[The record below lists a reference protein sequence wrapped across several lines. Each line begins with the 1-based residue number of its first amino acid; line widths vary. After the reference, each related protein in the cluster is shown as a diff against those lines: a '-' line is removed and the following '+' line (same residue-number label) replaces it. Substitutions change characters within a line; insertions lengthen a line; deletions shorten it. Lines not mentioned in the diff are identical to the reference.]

1 VTLLFL
7 ISLFGLIF
15 LNVPISIALIG
26 TGAIMMWVSSGF
38 STQILAQGVIRG
50 VDNYPLLAVPF
61 FMVAGEIMNKGGIS
75 VRIVKFAD
83 TLVGHIKGG
92 LGYVTVIS
100 GMIFAGVSGSAIA
113 DTAALGSV
121 LIPVMREKG
130 YDPERSAG
138 LICGAGTIGP
148 IIPPSI
154 PMIIFGVTAQ
164 VSIVKLFLGGVIPG
178 ILVGIGLMIVWFFHS
193 KRQGY
198 AAAAR
203 APFKVMFA
211 ATMDAFWAFLL
222 PVIILG
228 GIVFGVMTPTEAAV
242 VAVVYAFI
250 VSMLVYGEMKLR
262 DIPDIITAAMKST
275 ASVMFVVGGAT
286 AAAYVI
292 TTAHIP
298 EMLSDIM
305 ISFAGNAIV
314 LLLLINF
321 LLLIV
326 GCVMDTAPAILILT
340 PVLMPVITKFG
351 IDPVHFGV
359 VMVMNL
365 CIGLMTPPVGAVL
378 YVGSGLSNLSI
389 YRLSR
394 GMLPFI
400 VVMIVVLFL
409 ITYIPDLVLITTRL
423 VR

>member
-1 VTLLFL
+1 MTLLFL
-7 ISLFGLIF
+7 VSLFGLIL
-15 LNVPISIALIG
+15 LNVPIAIALIG
-26 TGAIMMWVSSGF
+26 TAAIMMCVSTGF

-75 VRIVKFAD
+75 VRIVRFAD
-83 TLVGHIKGG
+83 ALVGHIRGG

-121 LIPVMREKG
+121 VIPVMREKG

-138 LICGAGTIGP
+138 LICGAGCIGP

-178 ILVGIGLMIVWFFHS
+178 ILVGIGLMVVWYFHS
-193 KRQGY
+193 KRFGY

-203 APFKVMFA
+203 APFSVMLS
-211 ATMDAFWAFLL
+211 ATRDAFWSFML
-222 PVIILG
+222 PIIILG
-228 GIVFGVMTPTEAAV
+228 GIIFGVMTPTEAAV
-242 VAVVYAFI
+242 VAVVYAFVI
-250 VSMLVYGEMKLR
+250 SLVVYKEMRLR
-262 DIPDIITAAMKST
+262 DIPGIITTAMKST

-286 AAAYVI
+286 AAAYLI
-292 TTAHIP
+292 TTAHIA
-298 EMLSDIM
+298 EMLSDTLTAYA
-305 ISFAGNAIV
+305 SNASV
-314 LLLLINF
+314 LLLLINI

-340 PVLMPVITKFG
+340 PVLMPVITRFG

-365 CIGLMTPPVGAVL
+365 CIGLLTPPVGAVL
-378 YVGSGLSNLSI
+378 YVGSGLTNLSI
-389 YRLSR
+389 YQLTR

-400 VVMIVVLFL
+400 AVMTVVLFL
-409 ITYIPDLVLITTRL
+409 ITYVPDLVLITTRL

>member
-1 VTLLFL
+1 V
-7 ISLFGLIF
+7 
-15 LNVPISIALIG
+15 
-26 TGAIMMWVSSGF
+26 
-38 STQILAQGVIRG
+38 
-50 VDNYPLLAVPF
+50 
-61 FMVAGEIMNKGGIS
+61 
-75 VRIVKFAD
+75 
-83 TLVGHIKGG
+83 
-92 LGYVTVIS
+92 
-100 GMIFAGVSGSAIA
+100 
-113 DTAALGSV
+113 
-121 LIPVMREKG
+121 IPVMRDKG
-130 YDPERSAG
+130 YDAERSAG

-178 ILVGIGLMIVWFFHS
+178 ILVGMGLMIVWYFHS
-193 KRQGY
+193 RRPGY
-198 AAAAR
+198 TAATR
-203 APFKVMFA
+203 MPFKVMFA
-211 ATMDAFWAFLL
+211 ATRDAFWAFML
-222 PVIILG
+222 PVIIMG
-228 GIVFGVMTPTEAAV
+228 GIIFGVMTPTEAAV

-250 VSMLVYGEMKLR
+250 VSLLVYKEMRLR
-262 DIPDIITAAMKST
+262 DIPEIITAAMKST
-275 ASVMFVVGGAT
+275 AAVMFVVGGAT

-298 EMLSDIM
+298 EMLSDTM
-305 ISFAGNAIV
+305 TSVAGNASV
-314 LLLLINF
+314 LLLLINC

-340 PVLMPVITKFG
+340 PVLMPVITRFG

-389 YRLSR
+389 YRVTR

-400 VVMIVVLFL
+400 VVMTIVLLL
-409 ITYIPDLVLITTRL
+409 ITYVPDLVLFTTKLAR
-423 VR
+423 

>member
-1 VTLLFL
+1 VTQLFL
-7 ISLFGLIF
+7 ISLFGLIL

-61 FMVAGEIMNKGGIS
+61 FMVAGEVMNKGGLS
-75 VRIVKFAD
+75 VRIVRFAD
-83 TLVGHIKGG
+83 ALVGHIRGG

-121 LIPVMREKG
+121 VIPVMRDKG

-178 ILVGIGLMIVWFFHS
+178 ILVGIGLMIVWYFHS
-193 KRQGY
+193 RRIGY
-198 AAAAR
+198 TAAPR
-203 APFKVMFA
+203 APFKVMLS
-211 ATMDAFWAFLL
+211 ATGRAFWSFLL
-222 PVIILG
+222 PVIIMG
-228 GIVFGVMTPTEAAV
+228 GIIFGVMTPTEAAV
-242 VAVVYAFI
+242 VAVVYAFL
-250 VSMLVYGEMKLR
+250 VSMFVYKEMKLR
-262 DIPDIITAAMKST
+262 DIPNIITAAMKST

-298 EMLSDIM
+298 EMLSQLM
-305 ISFAGNAIV
+305 ISHAPNASV
-314 LLLLINF
+314 LLLLINI
-321 LLLIV
+321 LLLLF

-340 PVLMPVITKFG
+340 PVLMPVITRYG

-389 YRLSR
+389 YRLTR

-400 VVMIVVLFL
+400 VVMTIVLFL
-409 ITYIPDLVLITTRL
+409 ITYIPDLVLLPTRL
-423 VR
+423 AR

>member
-7 ISLFGLIF
+7 VSLFGLIL
-15 LNVPISIALIG
+15 LNVPIAIALIG
-26 TGAIMMWVSSGF
+26 TGAIMMCVSTGF

-75 VRIVKFAD
+75 VRIVRWAD
-83 TLVGHIKGG
+83 ALVGHIKGG

-121 LIPVMREKG
+121 VIPIMREKG
-130 YDPERSAG
+130 YNAERSAG
-138 LICGAGTIGP
+138 LICGAGCIGP

-178 ILVGIGLMIVWFFHS
+178 ILVGIGLMIVWYFHS
-193 KRQGY
+193 RHLGY
-198 AAAAR
+198 AAAPR
-203 APFKVMFA
+203 APFRVMLS
-211 ATMDAFWAFLL
+211 ATRDAFWSFLL
-222 PVIILG
+222 PVIIMG
-228 GIVFGVMTPTEAAV
+228 GIIFGVMTPTEAAV
-242 VAVVYAFI
+242 VAVVYAFV
-250 VSMLVYGEMKLR
+250 VSMCVYGEMKLR

-298 EMLSDIM
+298 EMLSDMM
-305 ISFAGNAIV
+305 ISYASNRAV
-314 LLLLINF
+314 LLLLINI
-321 LLLIV
+321 LLLLV

-340 PVLMPVITKFG
+340 PVLMPVITRFG

-389 YRLSR
+389 YRLSK

-400 VVMIVVLFL
+400 VVMTVVLFL
-409 ITYIPDLVLITTRL
+409 ITYVPDLVLITTRL